1 MEKITQKNLVNKTG
15 KILCYYLTDNTEIIC
30 INGVSVPADFKNIFE
45 WMVYHN
51 EINEALL
58 NLGLIIK

>member
-15 KILCYYLTDNTEIIC
+15 KILCYYLTDNTKIIS

-45 WMVYHN
+45 WIVYHN
-51 EINEALL
+51 EINKALL